1 MAVAQVARRRATIVS
16 ADAAGYSR
24 LMAADE
30 LATIRTISV
39 FREEGERVAGEH
51 GGRLAGAPGDNLLFE
66 FADAAGALQASLEFQ
81 AYVAAA
87 NELLPPDDRMHFRIG
102 IHTGD
107 VHDDGERLFGSC
119 INIAARLERLARSG
133 GVCISREVRDEV
145 RDLAGGTPAL
155 EDIGEQHVKNIPH
168 PVHAYFVDVPGQE
181 IPVSRRASSG
191 WPAIAVMP
199 FETAEGDAEGEYLAD
214 GVAEEIITTLALWRQ
229 FPVIAR
235 NSTFTYKGRRIDPP
249 AVARE
254 LGAEYLVVGSLR
266 RAGDRVRISAQL
278 LDCGGSQTLWADRWN
293 TTFDEL
299 FDTTAELAAAITV
312 AVRPELLKVMADK
325 SRRQAPADMTAWD
338 YAMHGL
344 WHLHRL
350 TKENGL
356 EAVRLLTRAVELDP
370 TSGFAH
376 GHLAHAHYRVLQQ
389 HWTTDREAD
398 LRAVIAH
405 AERAV
410 SCDPMDATGHL
421 YRSLALSVQGRRDE
435 VIASLRRAVE
445 LNPSLPVARSLLG
458 QFLGIAGR
466 TEEGLAELD
475 TAIRLSPRDP
485 QLWSFWAG
493 KSLVWFN
500 GRRYAESRAASERV
514 LEIEPNRGNA
524 WCNIAATSALLGDLP
539 RAREALAETMR
550 VWPEMTF
557 ETTMT
562 MFATI
567 PAWSIR
573 EFWRGMRLAGYELTD
588 EQITQVW
595 PDGLDPWTPAAPD
608 EVPATS

>member
-1 MAVAQVARRRATIVS
+1 MVVAPVARRPATIVS

-39 FREEGERVAGEH
+39 FREEGERIAVEH

-66 FADAAGALQASLEFQ
+66 FETAAGALHASLEFQ

-87 NELLPPDDRMHFRIG
+87 NAMLPEQDRMHFRIG
-102 IHTGD
+102 IHTGE

-133 GVCISREVRDEV
+133 GICISGDVRAV
-145 RDLAGGTPAL
+145 VGVTPTL
-155 EDIGEQHVKNIPH
+155 EDIGPQQVKNIPY

-181 IPVSRRASSG
+181 IPVARPATSG

-199 FETAEGDAEGEYLAD
+199 FETGSGDTDADYLAD
-214 GVAEEIITTLALWRQ
+214 GVVEDIITTLALWRQ

-235 NSTFTYKGRRIDPP
+235 NSTFTYRGRPIDPP

-266 RAGDRVRISAQL
+266 RSGSRVRISAQL
-278 LDCGGSQTLWADRWN
+278 LDCRGSQTLWADRWN
-293 TTFDEL
+293 TSFDDL
-299 FDTTAELAAAITV
+299 FDTSSELAAAITV
-312 AVRPELLKVMADK
+312 AVRPELLKVMSEK

-338 YAMHGL
+338 YAMQGL
-344 WHLHRL
+344 WHLNRV
-350 TKENGL
+350 TRENGL

-376 GHLAHAHYRVLQQ
+376 GHLAHAHYRLLQQ

-398 LRAVIAH
+398 LAAVIRH
-405 AERAV
+405 AERSVA
-410 SCDPMDATGHL
+410 CDPTDATGHL
-421 YRSLALSVQGRRDE
+421 YRSLGLSVQGRRKE
-435 VIASLRRAVE
+435 VITSLRRAVE

-475 TAIRLSPRDP
+475 HAIRPAPATRSCGPSGP
-485 QLWSFWAG
+485 ASH
-493 KSLVWFN
+493 S
-500 GRRYAESRAASERV
+500 SCSTRAASRSRV
-514 LEIEPNRGNA
+514 PQASGRSRSSPVEATRSPTSRRHPGCSGT
-524 WCNIAATSALLGDLP
+524 WIAHGRRSARRSRSGRTSP
-539 RAREALAETMR
+539 SRRR
-550 VWPEMTF
+550 
-557 ETTMT
+557 
-562 MFATI
+562 
-567 PAWSIR
+567 
-573 EFWRGMRLAGYELTD
+573 
-588 EQITQVW
+588 
-595 PDGLDPWTPAAPD
+595 
-608 EVPATS
+608 